1 MPWEVFSGRS
11 VPCHSGRSR
20 HGCDQRE
27 SLLRRAKSGLPLDR
41 CVRISGDISMPTQYI
56 PIFIFAALAAA
67 FPAVTLV
74 LFKFIRP
81 TPVAVG
87 AKLRPYECG
96 VEAEGD
102 TRGRYSVRFYIVAIL
117 FVIFDVETTF
127 LFPWAVLFS
136 TRVEG
141 FRLPEIYA
149 LVSMFVFLG
158 ILIIGY
164 VWLYRKGALEWV

>member
-1 MPWEVFSGRS
+1 
-11 VPCHSGRSR
+11 
-20 HGCDQRE
+20 
-27 SLLRRAKSGLPLDR
+27 
-41 CVRISGDISMPTQYI
+41 MPTQYI

-67 FPAVTLV
+67 FPAVSL
-74 LFKFIRP
+74 LIFKLIRP

-87 AKLRPYECG
+87 AKLKPYECG

-136 TRVEG
+136 TRRRG
-141 FRLPEIYA
+141 FPFASRSTRWPACLFSW
-149 LVSMFVFLG
+149 VS
-158 ILIIGY
+158 
-164 VWLYRKGALEWV
+164 